1 MNAEIRAR
9 IEEIHA
15 KIPVGDYCYSYLPK
29 ESSGFKT
36 EDEVSAYI
44 RTLAG
49 AEQFEARSELLETR
63 YCPYYAPL
71 DGGRV
76 ECTYLGRRAV
86 LWSREDSAKARQFYF
101 ENPTE
106 KALDDGGLIGDAVKE
121 CGVNKLQQDGSIR
134 DFARD

>member
-1 MNAEIRAR
+1 MPREN
-9 IEEIHA
+9 
-15 KIPVGDYCYSYLPK
+15 
-29 ESSGFKT
+29 SGFKT
-36 EDEVSAYI
+36 EDELTAYI
-44 RTLAG
+44 GSLAG
-49 AEQFEARSELLETR
+49 TEQIEAREALWEIR
-63 YCPYYAPL
+63 YCPYHVL
-71 DGGRV
+71 IEGGRV

-134 DFARD
+134 DFASD